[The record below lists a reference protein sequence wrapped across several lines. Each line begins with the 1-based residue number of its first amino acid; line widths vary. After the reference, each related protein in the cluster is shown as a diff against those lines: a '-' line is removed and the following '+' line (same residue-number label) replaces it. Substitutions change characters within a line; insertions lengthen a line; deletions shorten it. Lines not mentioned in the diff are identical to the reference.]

1 MLATTR
7 TVTTTDGLSLHVRE
21 FGDPA
26 APTVALVHGYPD
38 CGDVWGGVAARLS
51 ERFHVVV
58 PDVRGTGRSDA
69 PAAPSGYGLA
79 QLATDIRT
87 VIDATSP
94 DAAIHLVG
102 HDWGAVQ
109 SWEAAGGD
117 ALDGRLASFTSLS
130 GPCLDH
136 LAGWMRRGRFS
147 DRLRQA
153 RKSWYVAAFLTRA
166 AELPWRLP
174 VERRWPIVLKRMEG
188 ITGHR
193 AAPTMRRDGRNGLE
207 LYRTNVRTRMQH
219 PENRTTDVPV
229 QLLVARGDRFVS
241 PPMAD
246 VAIPHCTTIV
256 RREVPDGHWGLL
268 LRRPEAFAGLIG
280 GFVDDVEAGRVDR
293 SRTGAFVDKVVV
305 ITGAGSGIGRE
316 TALRFAAEGATVV
329 CADIAGNA
337 ADQTVEMIR
346 AAGRTAHATTVDVA
360 DTAAMEAFADNVLAE
375 HGVPD
380 VVVNNAGI
388 GMAGP
393 LLDTTVD
400 DWHRILDVNLW
411 GVIHGCRL
419 FGAAM
424 VERGAGGH
432 IVNLASAAAFTPSK
446 TLPAYATTKSAV
458 LMLSECLRAELADH
472 GIGVSAICPGIVATN
487 ITSTTHFVG
496 DDATT
501 EAEKQQR
508 TTSMYQR
515 RNYTPDKVAT
525 AIVDAVRAD
534 RPVVPVA
541 PEAYALRGLGRFSP
555 GLARRFARL
564 DLG

>member
-1 MLATTR
+1 
-7 TVTTTDGLSLHVRE
+7 
-21 FGDPA
+21 
-26 APTVALVHGYPD
+26 
-38 CGDVWGGVAARLS
+38 
-51 ERFHVVV
+51 
-58 PDVRGTGRSDA
+58 
-69 PAAPSGYGLA
+69 
-79 QLATDIRT
+79 
-87 VIDATSP
+87 
-94 DAAIHLVG
+94 
-102 HDWGAVQ
+102 
-109 SWEAAGGD
+109 
-117 ALDGRLASFTSLS
+117 
-130 GPCLDH
+130 
-136 LAGWMRRGRFS
+136 
-147 DRLRQA
+147 
-153 RKSWYVAAFLTRA
+153 
-166 AELPWRLP
+166 
-174 VERRWPIVLKRMEG
+174 
-188 ITGHR
+188 
-193 AAPTMRRDGRNGLE
+193 
-207 LYRTNVRTRMQH
+207 
-219 PENRTTDVPV
+219 
-229 QLLVARGDRFVS
+229 
-241 PPMAD
+241 MAD